1 MRLSPLAP
9 HGAERPIVTAFL
21 AAACARPGCDLTA
34 DDLLSAC
41 HRGEAQLV
49 GIFDGARLVAA
60 GVTQVR
66 ELADRSRTCWVLAV
80 GGAEAKAWR
89 HTLRE
94 IEAGARRLG
103 CKAVEFVG
111 RTGWGRLLPDYV
123 ATPCQTG
130 THYLKRLS

>member
-1 MRLSPLAP
+1 MTALP
-9 HGAERPIVTAFL
+9 GAVATPKLLPIALL

-103 CKAVEFVG
+103 CG
-111 RTGWGRLLPDYV
+111 RHGAALDGGIGLGGHHRIHGLV
-123 ATPCQTG
+123 
-130 THYLKRLS
+130 LSV